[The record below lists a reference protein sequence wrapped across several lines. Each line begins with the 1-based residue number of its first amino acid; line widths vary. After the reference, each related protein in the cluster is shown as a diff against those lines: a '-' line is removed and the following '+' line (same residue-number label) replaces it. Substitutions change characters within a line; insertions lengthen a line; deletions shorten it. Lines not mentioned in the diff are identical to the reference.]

1 VNHKLVYRLYT
12 EERLSVRTK
21 KRTKRASH
29 LRVVLP
35 AAEAPKERW
44 SMDFVADELAG
55 GRRFR
60 ILTVVDQFSRMSPLL
75 EPDFSLTGAKVA
87 AALDRAAIRHGL
99 PRSITVDNGSE
110 FFSKAMDTWAYRNG
124 VRLDFIRPGKPVEN
138 AYIESFNGR
147 LRDECLNA
155 EIFFSI
161 EDARKKLER
170 WRIDYNADRPQSS
183 LGNLAPVEFERRS
196 QENRITESKIL
207 NL

>member
-1 VNHKLVYRLYT
+1 
-12 EERLSVRTK
+12 
-21 KRTKRASH
+21 
-29 LRVVLP
+29 
-35 AAEAPKERW
+35 
-44 SMDFVADELAG
+44 MDFVADELAG

-60 ILTVVDQFSRMSPLL
+60 ILKVVDQFSRLSPLL
-75 EPDFSLTGAKVA
+75 EVDFSLTGAKVA
-87 AALDRAAIRHGL
+87 TALTRAAATYGL
-99 PRSITVDNGSE
+99 PRSITVDKGSE

-124 VRLDFIRPGKPVEN
+124 VRLDFIRSGRPVED

-170 WRIDYNADRPQSS
+170 WRIDYNADRAHSS

-196 QENRITESKIL
+196 QKNPITEPEIL

>member
-1 VNHKLVYRLYT
+1 
-12 EERLSVRTK
+12 
-21 KRTKRASH
+21 

-35 AAEAPKERW
+35 AASAPKERW
-44 SMDFVADELAG
+44 SMDFMADQLAD

-75 EPDFSLTGAKVA
+75 EADFSLTGAKVA
-87 AALDRAAIRHGL
+87 AALGRAAATHGL

-124 VRLDFIRPGKPVEN
+124 VRLDFIRPGKPIEN

-155 EIFFSI
+155 EIFFSV
-161 EDARKKLER
+161 EDARRKLER
-170 WRIDYNADRPQSS
+170 WRIDYNRDRPHSS
-183 LGNLAPVEFERRS
+183 IGNLAPAEFERRS
-196 QENRITESKIL
+196 QKNRITKPKIL